1 VSYQSPYLLK
11 RVGFTLVELLVV
23 IAIIGV
29 LVALLLPAIQAARES
44 ARRVTCINQMKQLG
58 LALLNYESAKK
69 TLPGGQL
76 FTNSS
81 KYQPNDPRD
90 WNNARWF
97 SVQAQLLPY
106 IEDDNIANAFDFNDS
121 VYSEINLVIQN
132 VPPAVRL
139 CPSERQRGVE
149 NDYGWN
155 NYHANAGSWA
165 QLKEWDG
172 VFGPWADVE
181 GMRALKPLKLAK
193 IIDGTSKTSAL
204 AEVVN
209 GPELDDLRGD
219 PVADCFEYGTMPVP
233 VGGGSLTLA
242 KIRAIFTSAK
252 DWKTSKLVWGG
263 DWRLRRGEHWVEGNM
278 WLTWYNH
285 LMPPNSVCWRPDSW
299 WKMISPASS
308 YHPNVVNVTMVDGS
322 VQSISHDIDADVWT
336 DMGTRDGMPKN

>member
-1 VSYQSPYLLK
+1 MTFRPQSLY
-11 RVGFTLVELLVV
+11 RRAGFTLVELLVV

-29 LVALLLPAIQAARES
+29 LVALLLPAIQSARES
-44 ARRVTCINQMKQLG
+44 ARRATCINQMKQLG
-58 LALLNYESAKK
+58 IALLNYESAKK
-69 TLPGGQL
+69 HLPGGQL

-97 SVQAQLLPY
+97 SVQAQILAY

-121 VYSEINLVIQN
+121 VYTAQNQDTQN

-139 CPSERQRGVE
+139 CPSERQRGQD
-149 NDYGWN
+149 NAYDYGWN

-165 QLKEWDG
+165 QLKGWDG
-172 VFGPWADVE
+172 VFGPWAEVE
-181 GMRALKPLKLAK
+181 GLRPLPPLKLAK
-193 IIDGTSKTSAL
+193 IIDGTSKTCAL
-204 AEVVN
+204 GEVVN

-233 VGGGSLTLA
+233 DGGGSLTLA
-242 KIRAIFTSAK
+242 KIRTIFTIK
-252 DWKTSKLVWGG
+252 DYKTSKLVWGG

-285 LMPPNSVCWRPDSW
+285 LMPPNTTCWRPDSW

-322 VQSISHDIDADVWT
+322 VQTVSDDIDPDVWT
-336 DMGTRDGMPKN
+336 DMGTRNGMPK